1 MFGTKRSPKSFF
13 RSPIDLALE
22 QTINA
27 DAANQRTGI
36 ISLLTNSISARE
48 RWSECHFLR
57 MSVISN
63 LFTELNMTKK
73 EDITS
78 TLKSHNIKNDNMCL
92 GQILDMIKA
101 NMNPFGTINPLY
113 LFNIAT
119 GKSVSQLTGEFL
131 LNISKIGE
139 EETNK
144 FILECIEDP
153 TRFNKSIK
161 RQTIHLFATEG
172 GTKNIKVSDANIIS
186 ACLIR
191 GLFGSILF
199 LSLERKVDMAEVLS
213 YPLTPVP
220 LSLSHVDGTMLKTKK
235 STLTSVLEMKVI
247 TRPPDIVNETVIDAS
262 FFPCL

>member
-1 MFGTKRSPKSFF
+1 
-13 RSPIDLALE
+13 
-22 QTINA
+22 
-27 DAANQRTGI
+27 
-36 ISLLTNSISARE
+36 
-48 RWSECHFLR
+48 
-57 MSVISN
+57 
-63 LFTELNMTKK
+63 MTKK

-78 TLKSHNIKNDNMCL
+78 TLKPHNIKNYNMCL

-113 LFNIAT
+113 LFNMAT
-119 GKSVSQLTGEFL
+119 CKSVLQKTEEFL

-139 EETNK
+139 EERNK

-161 RQTIHLFATEG
+161 RQTIHSFATEG
-172 GTKNIKVSDANIIS
+172 GTKNIKVGDCKIIS

-191 GLFGSILF
+191 DLFSSILF

-220 LSLSHVDGTMLKTKK
+220 LSLNRVDDTMLKTKK
-235 STLTSVLEMKVI
+235 LL
-247 TRPPDIVNETVIDAS
+247 
-262 FFPCL
+262 

>member
-1 MFGTKRSPKSFF
+1 
-13 RSPIDLALE
+13 
-22 QTINA
+22 
-27 DAANQRTGI
+27 
-36 ISLLTNSISARE
+36 
-48 RWSECHFLR
+48 
-57 MSVISN
+57 
-63 LFTELNMTKK
+63 MTKK

-78 TLKSHNIKNDNMCL
+78 TLKPHNFKNDNMCL

-119 GKSVSQLTGEFL
+119 GKSVSQKTEEFL

-139 EETNK
+139 EERNK

-161 RQTIHLFATEG
+161 RQTIHSFATEG
-172 GTKNIKVSDANIIS
+172 GTKNIKVGDGKTIS

-191 GLFGSILF
+191 DLFGSILF
-199 LSLERKVDMAEVLS
+199 LSLERKADMAEVLS

-235 STLTSVLEMKVI
+235 STLTSALEMKVI